1 MRRKGDS
8 EMSNTVSEYDY
19 FKNENG
25 HKDTI
30 VEKTRKKWIRC
41 KEATVRY
48 GVSRPTIMHWAE
60 DSGALFRIDATILI
74 DSETM
79 DDYIESFRI
88 PGGVY

>member
-1 MRRKGDS
+1 
-8 EMSNTVSEYDY
+8 MSKLGCEYDY
-19 FKNENG
+19 FKNEKG
-25 HKDTI
+25 RKEII
-30 VEKTRKKWIRC
+30 VERTKKKWIRC

-60 DSGALFRIDATILI
+60 DFGALFRIDATILI

-79 DDYIESFRI
+79 DNYIESFRI